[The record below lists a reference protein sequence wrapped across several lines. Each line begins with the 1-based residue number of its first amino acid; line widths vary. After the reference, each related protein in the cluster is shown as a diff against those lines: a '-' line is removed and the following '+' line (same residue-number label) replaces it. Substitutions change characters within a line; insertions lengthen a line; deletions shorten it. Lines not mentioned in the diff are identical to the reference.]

1 MSKSDEELMRDFQIG
16 NETSFVT
23 LYERY
28 KLAIYRF
35 LYRKLGHQARA
46 EDLTQEVFVALVE
59 HRKEWRQESSFKTYL
74 YRIAHNRAISEM
86 RRSEY
91 KVMVEADNE
100 ANTEK
105 VAKVA
110 TPNTSPSASVEQK
123 QLQVKV
129 QQALTMLD
137 KEYREPIVLR
147 EYEDLSYEEI
157 SLILEIPVGTVKS
170 RIFRGKVELKRLLEP
185 MLTTTSD
192 QVLKPPN
199 IGSPPK
205 ISGNM
210 RT

>member
-1 MSKSDEELMRDFQIG
+1 MSKSDEELMQQFQIG

-91 KVMVEADNE
+91 KVMIEADSE

-105 VAKVA
+105 VARVA
-110 TPNTSPSASVEQK
+110 TTGISPAASAEQQ
-123 QLQVKV
+123 QLQIKV
-129 QQALTMLD
+129 QQALTMLEKD
-137 KEYREPIVLR
+137 YREPIVLR

-157 SLILEIPVGTVKS
+157 SVILEIPVGTVKS
-170 RIFRGKVELKRLLEP
+170 RIFRGKAELKRLLEP
-185 MLTTTSD
+185 MLTTNSD
-192 QVLKPPN
+192 QVRKPPN
-199 IGSPPK
+199 IGSPPG
-205 ISGNM
+205 ISGNV

>member
-1 MSKSDEELMRDFQIG
+1 MSKSDEELMQHFQTG
-16 NETSFVT
+16 NEASFVT

-59 HRKEWRQESSFKTYL
+59 HRKDWRQEASFKTYL

-86 RRSEY
+86 RRSEH
-91 KVMVEADNE
+91 KVMIEADNE

-110 TPNTSPSASVEQK
+110 TSTISPAASVEQQ

-129 QQALTMLD
+129 QQALTLLEKD
-137 KEYREPIVLR
+137 YREPIILR
-147 EYEDLSYEEI
+147 EYEDLSYEDI
-157 SLILEIPVGTVKS
+157 SLILGIPVGTVKS

-185 MLTTTSD
+185 MLTTASD
-192 QVLKPPN
+192 QVRKPPN
-199 IGSPPK
+199 VGSPPGMP
-205 ISGNM
+205 GNI
-210 RT
+210 RA

>member
-1 MSKSDEELMRDFQIG
+1 MSKSDEELMQQFQTG

-86 RRSEY
+86 RRSEH
-91 KVMVEADNE
+91 KVMIEADNE

-105 VAKVA
+105 VARVA
-110 TPNTSPSASVEQK
+110 TTGISPATSAEQQ
-123 QLQVKV
+123 QLQIKV
-129 QQALTMLD
+129 QQALTMLEKD
-137 KEYREPIVLR
+137 YREPIILR

-157 SLILEIPVGTVKS
+157 SVILEIPVGTVKS

-185 MLTTTSD
+185 MLTTNSD
-192 QVLKPPN
+192 QVRKPPN
-199 IGSPPK
+199 VGSPPG
-205 ISGNM
+205 ISGNV

>member
-1 MSKSDEELMRDFQIG
+1 MGKSDEELMQQFQIG

-59 HRKEWRQESSFKTYL
+59 HCKEWRQESSFKTYL

-91 KVMVEADNE
+91 KVMIEADNE
-100 ANTEK
+100 ANTKK
-105 VAKVA
+105 VARVA
-110 TPNTSPSASVEQK
+110 TTGISPAASVEQH
-123 QLQVKV
+123 QLQIKV
-129 QQALTMLD
+129 QKALTMLD

-157 SLILEIPVGTVKS
+157 SVILEIPVGTVKS
-170 RIFRGKVELKRLLEP
+170 RIFRGKAELKRLLEP
-185 MLTTTSD
+185 MLTTTPD
-192 QVLKPPN
+192 QVRKPPN
-199 IGSPPK
+199 VASPPG
-205 ISGNM
+205 ISGNV